1 VPPKQQRR
9 SLTDSLNE
17 DLSPE
22 MEAFRKGEEPKKPAP
37 VTQEPLAQIEDEPK
51 AKMKNRKL
59 VIELE
64 ESLYDAFATTC
75 FTKKIKMAKLVRQW
89 VEEYTKEN

>member
-1 VPPKQQRR
+1 MPPKQQRR

-22 MEAFRKGEEPKKPAP
+22 MEAFRKGEEPKRTAP
-37 VTQEPLAQIEDEPK
+37 VEQEPIAQIKDEPK

-89 VEEYTKEN
+89 IEEYTKEN